1 MQETQRVID
10 GLNDAIVIYDK
21 TKTIIFANQAAK
33 ELFTQ
38 SLLGSPLKEVIV
50 DAAFNEKLDTL
61 EGGKTSLYLALKDSH
76 SLFHR
81 FNVEVAELKEK
92 QQTLLH
98 FKDMTKE
105 AQLERMRA
113 DFVANASHELRTPLA
128 SLAGFIETLQTSAK
142 DDPPARDMFLNIM
155 REQAQ
160 RMTRLID
167 DLLSLSKIEMTQ
179 NLFPQEAVKL
189 FPLIDHTIDTLK
201 SLAKENNV
209 VIKFSKKT
217 THNLILGDRDEL
229 IRLFENLIEN
239 AIKYGF
245 SGKKVDISADKENN
259 FLILTVRDYGQG
271 VPKEYLARLTERFYR
286 VDVTESRSKGGTGL
300 GLALVKHIVAHHR
313 GTLSF
318 ASEEGQ
324 GLEVK
329 IILPL
334 VE

>member
-1 MQETQRVID
+1 MSETQHVID
-10 GLNDAIVIYDK
+10 GLNDAILILEKNKRIAY
-21 TKTIIFANQAAK
+21 ANQAAK
-33 ELFTQ
+33 DLFIAFEL
-38 SLLGSPLKEVIV
+38 GKELKEVIP
-50 DAAFNEKLDTL
+50 DRAFHEKLDAG
-61 EGGKTSLYLALKDSH
+61 EQGKITLYLALNH
-76 SLFHR
+76 NHR
-81 FNVEVAELKEK
+81 FNVEVAELFAT

-98 FKDMTKE
+98 FKDMSKE

-142 DDPPARDMFLNIM
+142 EDAPARDMFLNIM

-179 NLFPQEAVKL
+179 NSSPQEAIKL
-189 FPLIDHTIDTLK
+189 FPLIEHTIDTLK

-209 VIKFSKKT
+209 ILTFTKLT
-217 THNLILGDRDEL
+217 QDNTILGDHDEL

-239 AIKYGF
+239 AIKYGY
-245 SGKKVDISADKENN
+245 SGKKVDISAERDNGS
-259 FLILTVRDYGQG
+259 LIIKVRDYGQG

-300 GLALVKHIVAHHR
+300 GLALVKHIIAHHR
-313 GTLSF
+313 GSLNFT
-318 ASEEGQ
+318 SEEGQ
-324 GLEVK
+324 GLEVR
-329 IILPL
+329 ISLP
-334 VE
+334 VKE

>member
-1 MQETQRVID
+1 MQETQNVID
-10 GLNDAIVIYDK
+10 GLNDAIIIIDK
-21 TKTIIFANQAAK
+21 TKAVVFANLAAK
-33 ELFTQ
+33 KLFHTIKLGI
-38 SLLGSPLKEVIV
+38 LLQDVIV
-50 DAAFNEKLDTL
+50 DIAFNEKLATFVN
-61 EGGKTSLYLALKDSH
+61 GKASLYLTLKDT
-76 SLFHR
+76 HR
-81 FNVEVAELKEK
+81 FTVEIAELTAK

-98 FKDMTKE
+98 FKDMSKE

-142 DDPPARDMFLNIM
+142 EDAPARDMFLNIM

-179 NLFPQEAVKL
+179 NSSPQEAIKL

-209 VIKFSKKT
+209 AIKFTKLT
-217 THNLILGDRDEL
+217 QDNTILGDHDEL

-245 SGKKVDISADKENN
+245 SGKKVDITAEKDNSS
-259 FLILTVRDYGQG
+259 LIVKVRDYGQG

-300 GLALVKHIVAHHR
+300 GLALVKHIIAHHR
-313 GTLSF
+313 GSLTF
-318 ASEEGQ
+318 ASIEGQ

-329 IILPL
+329 ISLPSIQ
-334 VE
+334 

>member
-21 TKTIIFANQAAK
+21 SKTIIFANQAAK

-38 SLLGSPLKEVIV
+38 TLLESPLKKVIA
-50 DAAFNEKLDTL
+50 DAAFNEKLETL
-61 EGGKTSLYLALKDSH
+61 EGGKTSLYLALKDQH

-98 FKDMTKE
+98 FKDMSKE

-179 NLFPQEAVKL
+179 NAPPQEQIEL
-189 FPLIDHTIDTLK
+189 CPLIDHTIDTLK
-201 SLAKENNV
+201 SLAKENGVKIN
-209 VIKFSKKT
+209 FSKTDKM
-217 THNLILGDRDEL
+217 NLIRGDRDEL

-239 AIKYGF
+239 AIKYGY
-245 SGKKVDISADKENN
+245 SGKKVDIKVEKQDNN
-259 FLILTVRDYGQG
+259 LAVIVKDYGQG
-271 VPKEYLARLTERFYR
+271 VPKDYLARLTERFYR

-313 GTLSF
+313 GALNFT
-318 ASEEGQ
+318 SEEGQ